1 MWIRTKLQIWCEYAS
16 NSKNLSGCNHSVSSW
31 FLHML
36 AKLFIHLWE
45 EYKIKVFKIRSMV
58 VQFQLKL
65 LFFIQKNINSIFL
78 KIVIVLK
85 LLTFIHVY
93 FCYRNLSSKFRKLL
107 IILLTK
113 KYKIFF
119 FNYISIWPF
128 YFRMLKDGLDGITTS
143 RRCLRD
149 LSPNWL
155 FLPFIK
161 YLV

>member
-1 MWIRTKLQIWCEYAS
+1 MWVRTKLQIWCEYAP

-31 FLHML
+31 FVHKL

-65 LFFIQKNINSIFL
+65 LCFIQKNINSIFF

-119 FNYISIWPF
+119 LIIFLF
-128 YFRMLKDGLDGITTS
+128 DRFTS
-143 RRCLRD
+143 TC
-149 LSPNWL
+149 
-155 FLPFIK
+155 
-161 YLV
+161 

>member
-1 MWIRTKLQIWCEYAS
+1 
-16 NSKNLSGCNHSVSSW
+16 
-31 FLHML
+31 ML

-119 FNYISIWPF
+119 FNYISI
-128 YFRMLKDGLDGITTS
+128 
-143 RRCLRD
+143 
-149 LSPNWL
+149 
-155 FLPFIK
+155 
-161 YLV
+161 